1 MIREVEIEHF
11 KSIRYLR
18 LEARR
23 VNVFIGP
30 PNTGKSNILEALGV
44 FSLPYTNGDL
54 RSLVRCTAADD
65 LFYNHDTEH
74 PIRVRADAD
83 EWQLRFNS
91 SGFPPFSLTFS
102 TAYRGVRL
110 EYRYG
115 YDARMEGGTVS
126 APALDFPIC
135 FYRFAPVERFP
146 FNEPAFLRPPAGEN
160 MLYLLLTRKS
170 LRERVVEIFREY
182 ELRPVLKPQEGRI
195 EVQREVD
202 GVIIAHPYE
211 VVSETLRRL
220 IFHLVAMETHA
231 GAALI
236 FEEPEAHAFP
246 YHTQHLAE
254 RIALDARNQYFLSTH
269 NPYFLLSILEKA
281 RREEVAVF
289 LTAWRKGETRV
300 RPLTEEEIEILLDLE
315 ASLFFNLDRF
325 WAAAEMPSEEAG
337 E

>member
-1 MIREVEIEHF
+1 MIREVEIEGF
-11 KSIRYLR
+11 KSIRRLR

-30 PNTGKSNILEALGV
+30 PNTGKSNLLEALGV

-54 RSLVRCTAADD
+54 RSLVRCTAADN

-74 PIRVRADAD
+74 PVRVRADAN
-83 EWQLRFNS
+83 EWQLRFNP
-91 SGFPPFSLTFS
+91 SGFPPFSLTAHREGRSLF
-102 TAYRGVRL
+102 
-110 EYRYG
+110 EYQYG
-115 YDARMEGGTVS
+115 YDARMQGGVVS
-126 APALDFPIC
+126 KPDPDFPIC
-135 FYRFAPVERFP
+135 FYRFASVERFP

-170 LRERVVEIFREY
+170 LRERVVDIFREY

-246 YHTQHLAE
+246 YYTQYLAE

-289 LTAWRKGETRV
+289 LTAWREGETRI
-300 RPLTEEEIEILLDLE
+300 RLLAEEEIETLLDLG
-315 ASLFFNLDRF
+315 ASLFFNLERF
-325 WAAAEMPSEEAG
+325 WAAAEMSSEEAG
-337 E
+337 G